1 VRVTQP
7 DGSRPVSQAPGGANV
22 KYDTLLFDL
31 FGTVVH
37 FATTVPT
44 VAAGGERRRSTLGWL
59 ESTVAEELPG
69 IAFPDFLAGVLG
81 VTREIMAGR
90 APEYLEVSSPERFR
104 RTLVRLGVDA
114 TLAAEL
120 APKLSAVHMRHLASQ
135 TVLPDGHR
143 ELLASLQQRYRM
155 GIVSNFDHGP
165 TALAILRDHGVAD
178 AFGTITVSDGFGRRK
193 PHPSIF
199 LHAMESLGAVPERTL
214 FVGDSL
220 EDDVAGARAAG
231 LPVVWIRGEEPGD
244 PDPPVPCPDFVV
256 HRLVD
261 IEALLA

>member
-1 VRVTQP
+1 M
-7 DGSRPVSQAPGGANV
+7 

-59 ESTVAEELPG
+59 EGAVAQELPDVG
-69 IAFPDFLAGVLG
+69 FPDFLAAVLA

-90 APEYLEVSSPERFR
+90 APEFVEVSSPERFR
-104 RTLVRLGVDA
+104 RALVRLGVDA
-114 TLAAEL
+114 VQAAGLAA
-120 APKLSAVHMRHLASQ
+120 KLSAVHMRHLASQ

-143 ELLASLQQRYRM
+143 ELLASLQRRYRM

-165 TALAILRDHGVAD
+165 TAVAILREHGVAD

-199 LHAMESLGAVPERTL
+199 VHAMESLGAVPGRTL
-214 FVGDSL
+214 FIGDSL
-220 EDDVAGARAAG
+220 EDDVAGAHAAG
-231 LPVVWIRGEEPGD
+231 LPVVWIRGDEPGD
-244 PDPPVPCPDFVV
+244 PDPALPRPDFVV
-256 HRLVD
+256 NRLPD